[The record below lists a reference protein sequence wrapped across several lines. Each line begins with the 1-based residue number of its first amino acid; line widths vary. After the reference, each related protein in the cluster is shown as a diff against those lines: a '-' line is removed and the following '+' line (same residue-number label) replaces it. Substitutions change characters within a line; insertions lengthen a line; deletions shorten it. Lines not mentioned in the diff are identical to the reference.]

1 MARYTYNGEGSRTFP
16 SLGITV
22 KKGESFDGPEGLRAR
37 GLSLAQSAP
46 KAAPA
51 VSEAPKEAVK
61 EKVKETIKTEQKED
75 KPSASTDITAGA

>member
-16 SLGITV
+16 TLGITV

-37 GLSLAQSAP
+37 GLSLASSAP
-46 KAAPA
+46 KTAPA

-61 EKVKETIKTEQKED
+61 VKEEIKSEN
-75 KPSASTDITAGA
+75 KPSASSDITAGA

>member
-1 MARYTYNGEGSRTFP
+1 MARYTYNGDEDRTFP

-61 EKVKETIKTEQKED
+61 EKTKEVNKEN
-75 KPSASTDITAGA
+75 KPSASPDITAGA